1 MSANPAANNVANNL
15 LAQIVHY
22 DAAFIPPLMA
32 NTAAFVWAAEQRE
45 QALHTGV
52 NRTMFTY
59 DLITDT
65 IPASADGVIGSP
77 EYFGQTFVNAQ
88 VAEYNAFANWSAF
101 SAAASLDP
109 NQAKS
114 TAELLAYQ
122 LGITINNLAYTGLD
136 AQANTDTTVNQNALI
151 SGGAPAYLLTINALR
166 TMKNQ
171 LFNLPAMPIKGDD
184 YGGQIH
190 PLLLNDISNA
200 VTVNASIADL
210 WKYSE
215 IGRYEEV
222 AGVTNQ
228 WKRMEIGPGLGVSF
242 GITPFVTSTASLSG
256 GKTGY
261 RTYIEGKYGFLM
273 LVMRVPGDTEFGEA
287 DWKMIKTNIVTD
299 APSSSYD
306 PTATI
311 GAWVATRAHLV
322 FTPPPFVQGTARIRW
337 IDAVPQLTS

>member
-1 MSANPAANNVANNL
+1 MSANPAATNVANNL
-15 LAQIVHY
+15 LSQIVHY
-22 DAAFIPPLMA
+22 DANFIPPLMA
-32 NTAAFVWAAEQRE
+32 NTAAFVWAAEQRD
-45 QALHTGV
+45 QPLHSGV

-59 DLITDT
+59 DTILDT
-65 IPASADGVIGSP
+65 IPSGADGIIGSP
-77 EYFGQTFVNAQ
+77 EYFGQSFINAQ
-88 VAEYNAFANWSAF
+88 VAEFSAFANWSAF
-101 SAAASLDP
+101 SAASSLDP

-136 AQANTDTTVNQNALI
+136 VQNNTDTTVNQSALI
-151 SGGAPAYLLTINALR
+151 SGNTPAYLLTINSLR

-171 LFNLPAMPIKGDD
+171 LMNLPAMPIRDD
-184 YGGQIH
+184 NYGGQIH

-210 WKYSE
+210 WKYSD
-215 IGRYEEV
+215 ISKYEEV
-222 AGVTNQ
+222 AGNTNQ
-228 WKRMEIGPGLGVSF
+228 WKRMEIGPGLGVTF
-242 GITPFVTSTASLSG
+242 GITPFVHSTANLSG
-256 GKTGY
+256 SLTGY

-273 LVMRVPGDTEFGEA
+273 LVMRVPGDTDFGDA
-287 DWKMIKTNIVTD
+287 DWKTIRTNIVTD
-299 APSSSYD
+299 APGTSYD
-306 PTATI
+306 PTGTI

>member
-15 LAQIVHY
+15 LSQIVHY
-22 DAAFIPPLMA
+22 DANFIPPLMA

-45 QALHTGV
+45 QQMHSGV

-65 IPASADGVIGSP
+65 IPASADGVIGNP
-77 EYFGQTFVNAQ
+77 EYFGQSFINAQ

-109 NQAKS
+109 DQARS

-122 LGITINNLAYTGLD
+122 LGITINNLAYTGLN
-136 AQANTDTTVNQNALI
+136 AQSATDTTVNQNSLI
-151 SGGAPAYLLTINALR
+151 SGNTPAYLLTINALR
-166 TMKNQ
+166 TLKNQ
-171 LFNLPAMPIKGDD
+171 LLNLPAMPIKNDL

-200 VTVNASIADL
+200 TTVNASIADL
-210 WKYSE
+210 WKYSD
-215 IGRYEEV
+215 IRKYEEV
-222 AGVTNQ
+222 VGYTSQ
-228 WKRMEIGPGLGVSF
+228 WKQMEIGPGLGTTF
-242 GITPFVTSTASLSG
+242 GITPFVQVTPNLSG
-256 GKTGY
+256 SATGY
-261 RTYIEGKYGFLM
+261 RTYIEAKYGFLM
-273 LVMRVPGDTEFGEA
+273 LVMRVPGDTEFDEN
-287 DWKMIKTNIVTD
+287 DWKTIRTNIVTD
-299 APSSSYD
+299 APSSAYD

-322 FTPPPFVQGTARIRW
+322 FTPPPFTQGTARIRF

>member
-1 MSANPAANNVANNL
+1 MAANPSAANVANNL
-15 LAQIVHY
+15 LSQIVHY

-65 IPASADGVIGSP
+65 IPSSADGVIGSP

-101 SAAASLDP
+101 SAASSLDP

-122 LGITINNLAYTGLD
+122 LGITINNLAFTSLNV
-136 AQANTDTTVNQNALI
+136 QANTDTTVNQNALI
-151 SGGAPAYLLTINALR
+151 SGASPAYLLTINALR
-166 TMKNQ
+166 TMKAQ
-171 LFNLPAMPIKGDD
+171 LFNLPAMPIRGDNF
-184 YGGQIH
+184 GGQIH
-190 PLLLNDISNA
+190 PLLLNDIANST
-200 VTVNASIADL
+200 TVNASIADL

-215 IGRYEEV
+215 IGKYEEV

-228 WKRMEIGPGLGVSF
+228 WKVMEIGPGLGVTF
-242 GITPFVTSTASLSG
+242 GITPFVQSTANLSG
-256 GKTGY
+256 SATGY

-287 DWKMIKTNIVTD
+287 DWKTIRTNIVTD
-299 APSSSYD
+299 APASSYD
-306 PTATI
+306 PTGTI
-311 GAWVATRAHLV
+311 GAWVATRCHLV
-322 FTPPPFVQGTARIRW
+322 FTPPPFVQGTARIRFV
-337 IDAVPQLTS
+337 DAVPQLTH

>member
-1 MSANPAANNVANNL
+1 MSATPAANQVANNL
-15 LAQIVHY
+15 LAQIVKY
-22 DAAFIPPLMA
+22 DANFIPPLMA

-45 QALHTGV
+45 QDLHTGV

-77 EYFGQTFVNAQ
+77 EYFGQSFINAQ

-122 LGITINNLAYTGLD
+122 LGITINNLAYTGLN
-136 AQANTDTTVNQNALI
+136 AQSTTDTTVNQNALI
-151 SGGAPAYLLTINALR
+151 SGNTPAYLLTINALR
-166 TMKNQ
+166 TLKAQ
-171 LFNLPAMPIKGDD
+171 LYNLPAMPIRGDNF
-184 YGGQIH
+184 GGQIH
-190 PLLLNDISNA
+190 PLLLNDIANS

-210 WKYSE
+210 WKYSD
-215 IGRYEEV
+215 IGKYEEV
-222 AGVTNQ
+222 AGNTNQ
-228 WKRMEIGPGLGVSF
+228 WKQMEIGPGLGVTF
-242 GITPFVTSTASLSG
+242 GITPFVQSTANLSSSL
-256 GKTGY
+256 TGY

-273 LVMRVPGDTEFGEA
+273 LVMRVPGDTAFGDN

-299 APSSSYD
+299 APSSGWD

-311 GAWVATRAHLV
+311 GAWVATRVHLV
-322 FTPPPFVQGTARIRW
+322 FTPPPFTQGTARIRW
-337 IDAVPQLTS
+337 IDAIPQLTS

>member
-22 DAAFIPPLMA
+22 DSNFIPPLMA
-32 NTAAFVWAAEQRE
+32 NTAAFVWAAEQRD
-45 QALHTGV
+45 QPLHSGV

-59 DLITDT
+59 DTILDT
-65 IPASADGVIGSP
+65 IPPSADGSIGAP
-77 EYFGQTFVNAQ
+77 EYFGQSLVNAQ
-88 VAEYNAFANWSAF
+88 VAEYAAFANWSAF

-136 AQANTDTTVNQNALI
+136 AQANTDTSVNQNGLI
-151 SGGAPAYLLTINALR
+151 SGSSYLLTLAALR

-171 LFNLPAMPIKGDD
+171 LFTLPAMPIKGDL

-190 PLLLNDISNA
+190 PLVLNDIANST
-200 VTVNASIADL
+200 TVNASIADL
-210 WKYSE
+210 WKYSD
-215 IGRYEEV
+215 IAKYEEV

-242 GITPFVTSTASLSG
+242 GITPFVTSTPNLSG
-256 GKTGY
+256 SITGY
-261 RTYIEGKYGFLM
+261 RTYMEGRFGFLM
-273 LVMRVPGDTEFGEA
+273 LVMRVPGDTEFGDA
-287 DWKMIKTNIVTD
+287 DWKTIKTNIVTD
-299 APSSSYD
+299 QPGTSWD
-306 PTATI
+306 PTGTI
-311 GAWVATRAHLV
+311 GAWVATRVHLA
-322 FTPPPFVQGTARIRW
+322 FTPPPFTQGTARTRY
-337 IDAVPQLTS
+337 IDAAPQLTH

>member
-1 MSANPAANNVANNL
+1 MSANPAANQVANNL

-22 DAAFIPPLMA
+22 DSAFIPPLMA
-32 NTAAFVWAAEQRE
+32 NTAAFVSASEQRE
-45 QALHTGV
+45 QPLHSGV

-65 IPASADGVIGSP
+65 IPSGGDGVIGSP

-88 VAEYNAFANWSAF
+88 VAELNAFANWSAF

-122 LGITINNLAYTGLD
+122 LGITVNNLAYTGLD
-136 AQANTDTTVNQNALI
+136 AQSTTDTTVNQNALI
-151 SGGAPAYLLTINALR
+151 SGNSPAYLLTINALR

-171 LFNLPAMPIKGDD
+171 LMNLPAMPIHGDN

-190 PLLLNDISNA
+190 PLLVNDIANST
-200 VTVNASIADL
+200 TVNASIADL
-210 WKYSE
+210 WKYSD
-215 IGRYEEV
+215 IGKYEDV
-222 AGVTNQ
+222 AGNTNQ
-228 WKRMEIGPGLGVSF
+228 WKRMEIGPGLGVTF
-242 GITPFVTSTASLSG
+242 GITPFLTSTANLSSS
-256 GKTGY
+256 KTGY

-273 LVMRVPGDTEFGEA
+273 LVMRVPGDTEFGDA

-299 APSSSYD
+299 APASSYD
-306 PTATI
+306 PSGTI
-311 GAWVATRAHLV
+311 GAWVATRIHLV
-322 FTPPPFVQGTARIRW
+322 FTPPPFTQGTARVRW

>member
-1 MSANPAANNVANNL
+1 MSANPSAANVANNL
-15 LAQIVHY
+15 LSQIVHY

-77 EYFGQTFVNAQ
+77 EYFGQSFVNAQ
-88 VAEYNAFANWSAF
+88 VSEYNAFANWSAF
-101 SAAASLDP
+101 SAASSLDP

-122 LGITINNLAYTGLD
+122 LGITINNLAYTGLNV
-136 AQANTDTTVNQNALI
+136 QANTDTTVDQNALI
-151 SGGAPAYLLTINALR
+151 SGSSYLLTINVLR

-171 LFNLPAMPIKGDD
+171 LFTLPCMPIRGDN

-190 PLLLNDISNA
+190 PLLLNDIANST
-200 VTVNASIADL
+200 TVNASIADL
-210 WKYSE
+210 WKYSD
-215 IGRYEEV
+215 IAKYEEV

-228 WKRMEIGPGLGVSF
+228 WKQMEIGPGLGVTF
-242 GITPFVTSTASLSG
+242 GITPFVQATADLSG
-256 GKTGY
+256 SSTGY
-261 RTYIEGKYGFLM
+261 RTYLEGKYGFLM
-273 LVMRVPGDTEFGEA
+273 LVMRVPGDTEFGDA
-287 DWKMIKTNIVTD
+287 DWKAIKTNIVTD
-299 APSSSYD
+299 SPSSAYD

-311 GAWVATRAHLV
+311 GAWVATRVHLV
-322 FTPPPFVQGTARIRW
+322 FTPPPFTQGTARVRW
-337 IDAVPQLTS
+337 IDAIPQLTN

>member
-1 MSANPAANNVANNL
+1 MSANPAANQVANNL

-59 DLITDT
+59 DTITDT

-77 EYFGQTFVNAQ
+77 EYFGQSFVNAQ

-122 LGITINNLAYTGLD
+122 LGITINNLASTGLD
-136 AQANTDTTVNQNALI
+136 AQSTTDSTVNQNALI
-151 SGGAPAYLLTINALR
+151 SGNSPAYLLTINALR

-171 LFNLPAMPIKGDD
+171 LVNLPAMPIKGDLF
-184 YGGQIH
+184 GGQIY
-190 PLLLNDISNA
+190 PLLVNDISNA

-210 WKYSE
+210 WKYSD
-215 IGRYEEV
+215 IGKYEEV
-222 AGVTNQ
+222 AGFTSQ

-242 GITPFVTSTASLSG
+242 GITPFVKSTANLSSS
-256 GKTGY
+256 KTGY

-273 LVMRVPGDTEFGEA
+273 LVMRVPGDTEFGEN
-287 DWKMIKTNIVTD
+287 DWKTIKTNIVTD
-299 APSSSYD
+299 APASSYD
-306 PTATI
+306 PTGTI
-311 GAWVATRAHLV
+311 GAWVATRVHLV
-322 FTPPPFVQGTARIRW
+322 FTPPPFTQGTARTRW